1 MVGGSAAVMLDDTVP
16 EPEPDVQSQTSRARR
31 PEPEPCRSSSI
42 LRKQGKPNYLR
53 KNVSWLDQN
62 GFHCLVEVKEIPSNN
77 MGKKCN
83 DKNNKDTYV
92 KIQHNGLHC
101 LVEVREIPSNN
112 KGEEAEES
120 GGREYLAKSVETQ
133 GASGALGVNEAA
145 VEGRSLRSSAGA
157 PEEEEEE
164 SGGREYL
171 AKSAKTQGA
180 SGALG
185 VNGIRTG
192 SHIKDDQGAGAVVAP
207 EPVDSLD
214 DAGDAAAGGH
224 AIEKIVG
231 FFVSKKCAGYIT
243 GKVIDYLMMFCNK
256 NSNRRTRFTSLPSPD

>member
-1 MVGGSAAVMLDDTVP
+1 MTNIVLTTEITRDNNEDSLNRMAMNQVMQFEEAVETAVANIPL
-16 EPEPDVQSQTSRARR
+16 ESDV
-31 PEPEPCRSSSI
+31 
-42 LRKQGKPNYLR
+42 
-53 KNVSWLDQN
+53 
-62 GFHCLVEVKEIPSNN
+62 
-77 MGKKCN
+77 
-83 DKNNKDTYV
+83 
-92 KIQHNGLHC
+92 
-101 LVEVREIPSNN
+101 
-112 KGEEAEES
+112 GEEAEES

-192 SHIKDDQGAGAVVAP
+192 SHIKDDEGAGAVVAP
-207 EPVDSLD
+207 QPVDSLD

-224 AIEKIVG
+224 AIEKIVE
-231 FFVSKKCAGYIT
+231 FFVSKQCAGYIT